1 MTTDVLI
8 FGQLT
13 DITRQGKLQA
23 NDMPDTDALLAWL
36 KANYPALGSAK
47 FMVAVNGQVIQ
58 QNTSLPAGATVALLP
73 PFSGG

>member
-13 DITRQGKLQA
+13 DITRQSKLQA
-23 NDMPDTDALLAWL
+23 NDMTDTDALLAWL
-36 KANYPALGSAK
+36 KAGYPALESAK
-47 FMVAVNGQVIQ
+47 FVVAVNGQVIQ
-58 QNTSLPAGATVALLP
+58 QNATLSAGATVALLP